1 MATKNVVV
9 LTMLFSAFCVV
20 MSSAQVTKTPPTPQ
34 TRADRTTQ
42 YLKKALNLTD
52 DQAAKVETLNL
63 KMFQAQEE
71 MRKVVSEVGK
81 NFKTKMEARDVEL
94 QKILTPEQFKQY
106 QNFEHHMRGHMQNQ
120 WHGMQGHGNHM
131 QHGMKCMKDSMQCM
145 KGNMHSM
152 KHHHVMKSDT
162 TQIQK

>member
-1 MATKNVVV
+1 MVTKNVVV
-9 LTMLFSAFCVV
+9 LTVLFSAFCVV
-20 MSSAQVTKTPPTPQ
+20 MSSAQTTKTPPTPQ

-52 DQAAKVETLNL
+52 DQTAKVETLNL

-71 MRKVVSEVGK
+71 MRKAVTEVGK
-81 NFKTKMEARDVEL
+81 NFKAKMEARDAEL

-106 QNFEHHMRGHMQNQ
+106 QDFEHHMKDMKGRMQSRWGHMQR
-120 WHGMQGHGNHM
+120 
-131 QHGMKCMKDSMQCM
+131 GMKCTKDSVQWK
-145 KGNMHSM
+145 KGNMHPM

-162 TQIQK
+162 IQTQK

>member
-1 MATKNVVV
+1 MVTKNVVV
-9 LTMLFSAFCVV
+9 LTVLFSAFCVV
-20 MSSAQVTKTPPTPQ
+20 MSSAQTTKTPPTPQ

-52 DQAAKVETLNL
+52 DQTAKVETLNL

-71 MRKVVSEVGK
+71 MRKAVSEVGK
-81 NFKTKMEARDVEL
+81 NFKAKMEARDVEL

-106 QNFEHHMRGHMQNQ
+106 QDFEHHMKGHMQ
-120 WHGMQGHGNHM
+120 GRLGHM
-131 QHGMKCMKDSMQCM
+131 QRGMKCMKDSVQWK

-152 KHHHVMKSDT
+152 RHHHVMKSDT
-162 TQIQK
+162 TQTQK